1 MKNLYIIGAGGLG
14 REIAWMVERINKFRP
29 QWQIKGFIVD
39 DSSII
44 GTTINGYPVL
54 GDTSFL
60 SDVKK
65 GYVICAI
72 GKANVR
78 KIVIERITNPMLKY
92 ATLIDPS
99 AIIADSAS
107 IGEGSIISMNT
118 IITTNTIVCSHVLV
132 NYGTTVGHDTT
143 IHDYTTLYPGCNIS
157 GNVEIGSV
165 TEIGTGSQIIQGKT
179 VASNIIVGAG
189 SVVIND
195 ITEKGTYV
203 GVPVRKVK

>member
-29 QWQIKGFIVD
+29 QWQIKGFID
-39 DSSII
+39 DDPSII
-44 GTTINGYPVL
+44 GTIINGYPVL
-54 GDTSFL
+54 GDTTYLEGVS
-60 SDVKK
+60 K
-65 GYVICAI
+65 GYAICAI
-72 GKANVR
+72 GNARVR
-78 KIVIERITNPMLKY
+78 KKAIGKISNPSIRF

-99 AIIADSAS
+99 AIIADTAL

-118 IITTNTIVCSHVLV
+118 VITTNTTVGSHVLV
-132 NYGTTVGHDTT
+132 NYGTTVGHDIT

-179 VASNIIVGAG
+179 VGSNIIIGAG
-189 SVVIND
+189 SVIIND
-195 ITEKGTYV
+195 IIESGTYV
-203 GVPVRKVK
+203 GVPVHKVK